1 MKTTPLP
8 SVYVLLPLALTL
20 AACSA
25 SPSQP
30 TGSAPVPAAPVST
43 AAPVTPPVLAQ
54 PAPVPA
60 PVAPVVAAAPA
71 ATSGE
76 IDFDQQVKPFFAKY
90 CYSCHDI
97 HGRAAGLGFD
107 NKSGILQ
114 ALTPGDADD
123 SLLYNVLASR
133 KMPQGRLK
141 PTMAEVEIIKQWIN
155 QGAKVSNSIPAE
167 D

>member
-1 MKTTPLP
+1 M
-8 SVYVLLPLALTL
+8 
-20 AACSA
+20 
-25 SPSQP
+25 
-30 TGSAPVPAAPVST
+30 
-43 AAPVTPPVLAQ
+43 AQ
-54 PAPVPA
+54 PAPA
-60 PVAPVVAAAPA
+60 AAPVVAAAPVA
-71 ATSGE
+71 AAPATDGT
-76 IDFDQQVKPFFAKY
+76 IDFDQQVKPFFTKY

-114 ALTPGDADD
+114 SLTPGDADD

-141 PTMAEVEIIKQWIN
+141 PTMAEVEVIKQWIN
-155 QGAKVSNSIPAE
+155 QGAKVSDSIPAE